1 MTGAD
6 STGLSLED
14 ECDGQPVFRWVA
26 TAGELRPH
34 LHQTL
39 PRDFSPCGA
48 VVQAGEGML
57 MRDPARYFPYIEA
70 LGTPIQEVLLA
81 PFSRAGRAIG
91 TVWAVLEPGSKPF
104 DAEDLRVLQSL
115 AEFAGM
121 TAQSSDALC
130 TLNIARDTT
139 ERRLSEVSGIFM
151 QGNDDTEHER
161 VLRELQEADRRKDAF
176 LATLG
181 HELRNPLGTI
191 RLATHL
197 LQQSA
202 TEAQKGAIAI
212 IERQSSALVTLI
224 DDLTDLTSIRR
235 GKVVLASSWINV
247 QDVLAAA
254 VEVARPLLEKH
265 QHMLDVALP
274 PAPMRLYAD
283 QARLTQ
289 VLANLLNNAA
299 KYTPRGG
306 SISVRAEETERH
318 VELSVRDTGIG
329 IDPSVLPTVFDMF
342 MQSAQALDRAQGGLG
357 IGLALVRQLVEL
369 HGGQVMAR
377 SEGIGKGSEFIVLL
391 PRDEEAGVT
400 GDGKRAG

>member
-1 MTGAD
+1 
-6 STGLSLED
+6 
-14 ECDGQPVFRWVA
+14 
-26 TAGELRPH
+26 
-34 LHQTL
+34 
-39 PRDFSPCGA
+39 
-48 VVQAGEGML
+48 ML

-91 TVWAVLEPGSKPF
+91 TVWAVLEPESKLF

-121 TAQSSDALC
+121 TAQSSDALH
-130 TLNIARDTT
+130 THKTAHDTT
-139 ERRLSEVSGIFM
+139 ERRLSEVSGISV
-151 QGNDDTEHER
+151 QGNDVAEHER

-176 LATLG
+176 LATFG

-224 DDLTDLTSIRR
+224 DDLTDLTSVRR
-235 GKVVLASSWINV
+235 GKIVLASSWINV

-265 QHMLDVALP
+265 QHTLDVAVP
-274 PAPMRLYAD
+274 QAPLRVFAD

-289 VLANLLNNAA
+289 VLGNLLNNAA

-306 SISVRAEETERH
+306 KIFVRAAQTERH
-318 VELSVRDTGIG
+318 IELSVRDTGIG
-329 IDPSVLPTVFDMF
+329 IDPSVLPRVFDMF
-342 MQSAQALDRAQGGLG
+342 MQSAQAPDRAQGGLG

-369 HGGQVMAR
+369 HGGRAMAR
-377 SEGIGKGSEFIVLL
+377 SEGMGKGSEFIVLL
-391 PRDEEAGVT
+391 PMNGQEAGVT
-400 GDGKRAG
+400 GDGKDAA